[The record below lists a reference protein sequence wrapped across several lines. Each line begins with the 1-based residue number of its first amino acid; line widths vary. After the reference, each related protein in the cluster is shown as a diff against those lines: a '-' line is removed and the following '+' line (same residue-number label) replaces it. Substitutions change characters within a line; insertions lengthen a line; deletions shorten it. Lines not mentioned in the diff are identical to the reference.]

1 MRAGEHSA
9 ALVTDELVGSREIVV
24 KALGPQIA
32 GIRGIAGATI
42 LGDGRI
48 VIILDTGALVRSEWR
63 SRPLDEAVRPAR
75 DDRIFALVVDDSG
88 RLLLARRAFEPDAG
102 MWDALGGFLDEGE
115 EPLEGLRRELA
126 EEAGVE
132 IEIGDFA
139 GVFADRYGNGDD
151 ASAVLNLVWEATI
164 AKGEPLP
171 ADDVAELRWFP
182 RDALP
187 PDGELAFNWLA
198 PCLRA
203 WAAKPPR

>member
-1 MRAGEHSA
+1 MRTYWQQ
-9 ALVTDELVGSREIVV
+9 AL
-24 KALGPQIA
+24 P
-32 GIRGIAGATI
+32 AGA
-42 LGDGRI
+42 
-48 VIILDTGALVRSEWR
+48 VE
-63 SRPLDEAVRPAR
+63 R
-75 DDRIFALVVDDSG
+75 DNFQA
-88 RLLLARRAFEPDAG
+88 
-102 MWDALGGFLDEGE
+102 
-115 EPLEGLRRELA
+115 
-126 EEAGVE
+126 VE